1 MLLSGAFLLSR
12 LTGFVQLALINAL
25 LPRAAGDAYAAAF
38 TLPDVVNYLVAG
50 GAMSVTFIPIYTSLR
65 EGQQPRAA
73 WIFFST
79 VATLMGLA
87 LSALVFWCV
96 VFAAPLTA
104 LLSPGLLQPGRT
116 QSFAHALSLAMQV
129 ANGSIAHPPRSFELA
144 VEMTRIML
152 PAQLFFYLGGMV
164 IGVLNAHKRFGASG
178 FTGVLY
184 NAVAI
189 AVGVLIFAI
198 TNRAS
203 GFAWGILIGAFCG
216 SFALP
221 LWASLSGPSEERLRY
236 SPSLD
241 WRMPS
246 VRRFFLNA
254 LPIMLGVSLPV
265 VDQIVVKFFASGLGE
280 GALRNLFTG
289 NRFMLAPL
297 GIVAQAASVAA
308 FPYLASDSAAQDWK
322 SFAEFLRNGL
332 RRLMFLTLPLSVG
345 LILVSEPLLNLF
357 RFGKFGQADAH
368 QSAVAFAFYC
378 VGLFAW
384 TGQQLAARGFYALQD
399 TRTPTIIGTLLALA
413 FCGLCQFVVWMG
425 WGVAGLAFATSIGA
439 GAQFVGVTLALDRRL
454 KQRRYDAPL
463 RLVSVLGTMMRTG
476 AACVPMAFVGLVAD
490 ALARQVLGD
499 GKGSDIVRLLL
510 VSLAAWGTFVVAAQ
524 KFQIPEFFWLRSKI
538 MRRAQR

>member
-12 LTGFVQLALINAL
+12 VTGFVQLALINAL
-25 LPRAAGDAYAAAF
+25 LPRAAADAYAAAF

-50 GAMSVTFIPIYTSLR
+50 GAMSVTFIPIFTSLR
-65 EGQQPRAA
+65 QGEHPRAA
-73 WIFFST
+73 WGFFST
-79 VATLMGLA
+79 VATLMGLV
-87 LSALVFWCV
+87 LSLVVLACV

-104 LLSPGLLQPGRT
+104 LFSPGLLEPGHA
-116 QSFAHALSLAMQV
+116 QSFVHALSLAMQV
-129 ANGSIAHPPRSFELA
+129 ASGSFPNPPHTFTVA

-164 IGVLNAHKRFGASG
+164 IGVLNAYKRFGASG

-184 NAVAI
+184 NTIAVV
-189 AVGVLIFAI
+189 VGVLLFAV
-198 TNRAS
+198 TGRS
-203 GFAWGILIGAFCG
+203 VGFAWGILLGAFCG
-216 SFALP
+216 NFALP
-221 LWASLSGPSEERLRY
+221 LWASLSGPKDERLRY

-246 VRRFFLNA
+246 VKRFFLNA

-308 FPYLASDSAAQDWK
+308 FPYLASDSAAEDWK

-357 RFGKFGQADAH
+357 RFGKFGAADAH
-368 QSAVAFAFYC
+368 ESAVAFAFYC

-399 TRTPTIIGTLLALA
+399 TRTPTIIGSLLAVA

-425 WGVAGLAFATSIGA
+425 WGVLGLAFATSIGA
-439 GAQFVGVTLALDRRL
+439 GAQFVGVTLALDKRL
-454 KQRRYDAPL
+454 KQKKYNAPL
-463 RLVSVLGTMMRTG
+463 QLERVLGTMLRTG
-476 AACVPMAFVGLVAD
+476 AACVVM
-490 ALARQVLGD
+490 ALAGLFANAVAGQVLGG
-499 GKGSDIVRLLL
+499 GKGSDIARLCL
-510 VSLAAWGTFVVAAQ
+510 VSLAAWGAFIVAAQ
-524 KFQIPEFFWLRSKI
+524 RFEIPELFWLRGKLLKRA
-538 MRRAQR
+538 RR